1 METHV
6 ARSSC
11 KFHQTRRPPGR
22 ESQKLNHEG
31 HRARDGLTVC
41 ALAQALGERDERP
54 DLLSPPQAPVPWLCW
69 CELLCVSRT

>member
-31 HRARDGLTVC
+31 HRARDGLAVC
-41 ALAQALGERDERP
+41 ALARALGEQDERP
-54 DLLSPPQAPVPWLCW
+54 HLLSPPTGSGPLA
-69 CELLCVSRT
+69 LLV